1 PSHHYTSGHRSFGNA
16 AQSPV
21 DAFIAAEKVS
31 DSFGSAT
38 FLADIAL
45 PQAAE
50 LAQYVAGEN
59 VKYQLHLTVTAE
71 NWSAALMS
79 TASTG
84 LSLKTDD
91 DHFVQA
97 LPMAIMA
104 ATDYDRTNATT
115 NYMYRQFGVTFPSQI
130 RTDLDAN
137 RLDNPAYFFHF
148 ID

>member
-1 PSHHYTSGHRSFGNA
+1 
-16 AQSPV
+16 
-21 DAFIAAEKVS
+21 D
-31 DSFGSAT
+31 
-38 FLADIAL
+38 
-45 PQAAE
+45 
-50 LAQYVAGEN
+50 
-59 VKYQLHLTVTAE
+59 
-71 NWSAALMS
+71 WSAALMG

-84 LSLKTDD
+84 LNLKTDD

-137 RLDNPAYFFHF
+137 KLDKLRVNYYGETAVAGSQIRFYQRGFLCGGASNP
-148 ID
+148 